1 MIDYLPII
9 IFCVVIPLILVVST
23 YNRFIKYLNMIE
35 EGWSIIDVALK
46 RRANLIPK
54 LVSAVSGYSE
64 HESETLKN
72 VTAQRLESNNR
83 DERVKEE
90 TEVSRSLGNLLAVAE
105 NYPELK
111 ASDNFLELQ
120 KALNQVEA
128 EVASSR
134 NTFNQRIRMLNTLVQ
149 QFPSN
154 IIANIFNFKRDEY
167 FQLELA
173 TEREVPETPWDK
185 KD

>member
-1 MIDYLPII
+1 MSDYLPFI
-9 IFCVVIPLILVVST
+9 IFGLVVPLAWAIST

-54 LVSAVSGYSE
+54 LVSAVGGYSE
-64 HESETLKN
+64 HETETLKN
-72 VTAQRLESNNR
+72 VTAQRLESADR

-90 TEVSRSLGNLLAVAE
+90 TQVSRSLGSLLAVAE

-128 EVASSR
+128 EVASAR

-154 IIANIFNFKRDEY
+154 IIAAIFKFQRDDY

-173 TEREVPETPWDK
+173 TERDLPATPWDNK
-185 KD
+185 

>member
-1 MIDYLPII
+1 MDYLPFF
-9 IFCVVIPLILVVST
+9 IFGVAVPLFWAIST

-54 LVSAVSGYSE
+54 LISAVGGYSE

-72 VTAQRLESNNR
+72 VTAQRLESDDR
-83 DERVKEE
+83 GERIKEE
-90 TEVSRSLGNLLAVAE
+90 SQVSRSLGNLLAVAE

-111 ASDNFLELQ
+111 ASENFLELQ

-128 EVASSR
+128 EVASAR
-134 NTFNQRIRMLNTLVQ
+134 NTFNQRIRQLNTLVQ

-154 IIANIFNFKRDEY
+154 IIAMIFHFKRDEY

-173 TEREVPETPWDK
+173 TERDVPSTPWDN